1 MHKGRGADALYLPS
15 QGCNPFVSTTHILCT
30 SSLLEAAPE
39 PKRRI
44 ASSELTLESL
54 SQSPRFEDGTLTVC
68 CRERELWFHTNKQ
81 HLPRSRLYLQI
92 LGTNHHLDSPRL
104 LHLLGRRAKKPIG
117 AETPVQVRLDST
129 ANSLDIRIHCLISRA
144 IPMRQTSA
152 QSVEAFQTRLEQ
164 LSEVVERFLGAHSP
178 TAASCDKVVS
188 HVLGLGAES
197 VNH

>member
-15 QGCNPFVSTTHILCT
+15 QGCNPFISTTHILCT

-104 LHLLGRRAKKPIG
+104 LHLLGHRAKKPIG
-117 AETPVQVRLDST
+117 AETPVQVRLDTPSTYAST
-129 ANSLDIRIHCLISRA
+129 AS
-144 IPMRQTSA
+144 
-152 QSVEAFQTRLEQ
+152 SVGLSQCGRLP
-164 LSEVVERFLGAHSP
+164 HSP
-178 TAASCDKVVS
+178 SKRSKRASSSFPRWSNASWALIPPLRQAVIRLCLTS
-188 HVLGLGAES
+188 SA
-197 VNH
+197 